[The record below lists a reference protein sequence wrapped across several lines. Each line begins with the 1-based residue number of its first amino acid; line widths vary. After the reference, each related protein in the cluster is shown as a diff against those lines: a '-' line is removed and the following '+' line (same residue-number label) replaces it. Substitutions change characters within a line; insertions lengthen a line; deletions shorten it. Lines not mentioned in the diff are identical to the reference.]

1 MKCRDLATGP
11 PGKSPKIH
19 LYTVLFHPGGFI
31 CFIFLLWPLPLLLLL
46 ETFLRYLVT
55 LSCLFWLK
63 KIEHL
68 KVVRV
73 LWERGFLGRWSGW
86 AGFLRTAPLQA
97 CLSVFSAVQVRFSP
111 ERNLLVSCLNPCL
124 LFLKHQPSE
133 QTLKVLSS
141 LCFCFLKCLNR
152 FHFYN

>member
-1 MKCRDLATGP
+1 M
-11 PGKSPKIH
+11 
-19 LYTVLFHPGGFI
+19 VLFVLF
-31 CFIFLLWPLPLLLLL
+31 FAMASALLLL

-86 AGFLRTAPLQA
+86 ASFLRTAPLQA

-111 ERNLLVSCLNPCL
+111 ERNLLVSCLGVYYPVCNQSGGKAGGYQC
-124 LFLKHQPSE
+124 
-133 QTLKVLSS
+133 S
-141 LCFCFLKCLNR
+141 LCNWSLIASVFSTLCTESS
-152 FHFYN
+152 Y